1 MKKLQVGA
9 IALAAGTSALAV
21 FDFFQPKHSIRRN
34 FPVVGRARWIAE
46 SLRDPVQQYFVESDT
61 DGAPFDR
68 ETRTMVYQQ
77 AKNLGAEEA
86 FGTERDL
93 LKPGRDHILHSANPA
108 PILTEAPKVRIGGPQ
123 CSQPF
128 DIPLFNISSMS
139 YGSLSKTA
147 VLAMNK
153 GAAMGGFVHE
163 TGEGGLTPYHLE
175 YGADLV
181 WEIGSGYF
189 GCRNDDGTF
198 SPERFAEKAKKPQV
212 KAILIKLSQGAKPGM
227 GGMLPGEKVTEE
239 LSEIRGIP
247 VGEDCLSPASH
258 SAFSNPIEMM
268 HFIQQLRELSGGKP
282 IGFKLCVGTR
292 HEVLCMCKAMVET
305 GIMPDFIT
313 VDGAEG
319 GTGAAP
325 LEFLDRVGTP
335 LSEGLI
341 IMHNALVGCNLRQH
355 IAIGAAGKIVGGAD
369 IIRRLAI
376 GADFTNSAR
385 GMMMAVGCIQ
395 AKACHTNECPAGV
408 ATQNPRFYRGLDID
422 DKAERVKN
430 YQANTLKSAMRI
442 LSAMGL
448 TDFRDL
454 GPAHIVRRI
463 DPTQARPYEDIFDWL
478 SPGALLN
485 GEAPYDWQRDFD
497 RASAETYTAP
507 PTRAGL
513 IRTGNGM

>member
-1 MKKLQVGA
+1 MKKTKIGA
-9 IALAAGTSALAV
+9 LTIAAGASAVAV
-21 FDFFQPKHSIRRN
+21 FDFFQTKHSIRRN
-34 FPVVGRARWIAE
+34 FPLVGRGRWAAE
-46 SLRDPVQQYFVESDT
+46 ALRPPVQQYFIESDT

-68 ETRTMVYQQ
+68 ETRTMIYQQ

-93 LKPGRDHILHSANPA
+93 LKPGRDHIMHSANPA
-108 PILTEAPKVRIGGPQ
+108 PVLIQAPKVRLGGPD
-123 CSQPF
+123 CTKPY
-128 DIPLFNISSMS
+128 DISLFNVSSMS
-139 YGSLSKTA
+139 FGSLSKNA

-153 GAAMGGFVHE
+153 GAAMGGFAHE
-163 TGEGGLTPYHLE
+163 TGEGGLTKYHLR

-189 GCRNDDGTF
+189 GCRNADGTF
-198 SPERFAEKAKKPQV
+198 SPEKFTEKATLPQV

-227 GGMLPGEKVTEE
+227 GGMLPGEKV
-239 LSEIRGIP
+239 SAEIAEARGIP
-247 VGEDCLSPASH
+247 EGVDCLSPASH
-258 SAFSNPIEMM
+258 SAFSNPTEMM
-268 HFIQQLRELSGGKP
+268 EFVKKLRELSGGKP
-282 IGFKLCVGTR
+282 VGIKFCVGTR
-292 HEVLCMCKAMVET
+292 HEVLCMMKAMLET
-305 GIMPDFIT
+305 GITPDFIT

-325 LEFLDRVGTP
+325 LEFLDRVGSP
-335 LSEGLI
+335 LSEGLMI
-341 IMHNALVGCNLRQH
+341 VHNALVGCNLRH
-355 IAIGAAGKIVGGAD
+355 RVAIGAAGKIVGGAD

-395 AKACHTNECPAGV
+395 AKTCHSNTCPAGV
-408 ATQNPRFYRGLDID
+408 ATQDARLMRGLDVD

-448 TDFRDL
+448 TDFSQL
-454 GPAHIVRRI
+454 GPAHVVRRI

-478 SPGALLN
+478 NPGALVD

-497 RASAETYTAP
+497 RADASSYTSP
-507 PTRAGL
+507 PSRIGL
-513 IRTGNGM
+513 IRNQGMR

>member
-1 MKKLQVGA
+1 MKKLKLGA

-21 FDFFQPKHSIRRN
+21 FDLVQPKHSIRRN
-34 FPVVGRARWIAE
+34 YPVVGRARWVAE
-46 SLRDPVQQYFVESDT
+46 SLRAPVQQYFVESDT

-93 LKPGRDHILHSANPA
+93 LKPGRDHIMHSANPA
-108 PILTEAPKVRIGGPQ
+108 PMLSEAPKVRVGGPD
-123 CSQPF
+123 CLQPY

-139 YGSLSKTA
+139 YGSLSKNA

-163 TGEGGLTPYHLE
+163 TGEGGLTQYHLE
-175 YGADLV
+175 YGADLI

-189 GCRNDDGTF
+189 GCRNADGTF
-198 SPERFAEKAKKPQV
+198 SPEKFAAKAKLPQV

-227 GGMLPGEKVTEE
+227 GGMLPGEKVTAE
-239 LSEIRGIP
+239 LAEIRGIP
-247 VGEDCLSPASH
+247 EGEDCLSPASH
-258 SAFSNPIEMM
+258 SAFSTPTEMM
-268 HFIQQLRELSGGKP
+268 HFIKQLRDLSGGKP

-292 HEVLCMCKAMVET
+292 HEVLCMTKAMVST

-341 IMHNALVGCNLRQH
+341 TVHNALVGCNLRQH

-395 AKACHTNECPAGV
+395 AKECHSNKCPAGV
-408 ATQNPRFYRGLDID
+408 ATQDPRFYRGLDVD
-422 DKAERVKN
+422 NKAERVKN

-463 DPTQARPYEDIFDWL
+463 DPTTARPYEDIFDWL
-478 SPGALLN
+478 TPGSLLE

-497 RASAETYTAP
+497 RASADTYTAP

-513 IRTGNGM
+513 VRTRLD

>member
-1 MKKLQVGA
+1 MRNLKLGA

-21 FDFFQPKHSIRRN
+21 YDFVQPKHSIRRN

-46 SLRDPVQQYFVESDT
+46 SLRAPVQQYFVESDT

-93 LKPGRDHILHSANPA
+93 LKPGRDHIMHSAHPA
-108 PILTEAPKVRIGGPQ
+108 PMMTEAPKVRLGGPD
-123 CSQPF
+123 CTQPF

-139 YGSLSKTA
+139 YGSLSKNA

-163 TGEGGLTPYHLE
+163 TGEGGLTQYHLK

-189 GCRNDDGTF
+189 GCRNADGTF
-198 SPERFAEKAKKPQV
+198 SPEKFAEKAKIPNV

-227 GGMLPGEKVTEE
+227 GGMLPGEKVTAE
-239 LSEIRGIP
+239 LAEIRGIP
-247 VGEDCLSPASH
+247 EGEDCLSPASH
-258 SAFSNPIEMM
+258 SAFTTPIELM
-268 HFIQQLRELSGGKP
+268 HFVKKLRDLSGGKP
-282 IGFKLCVGTR
+282 VGFKLCVGTR
-292 HEVLCMCKAMVET
+292 HEVLCMVKAMVAT
-305 GIMPDFIT
+305 GITPDFIT

-341 IMHNALVGCNLRQH
+341 VVHNALVGCNLREH

-395 AKACHTNECPAGV
+395 AKECHSNECPAGV
-408 ATQNPRFYRGLDID
+408 ATQNPRFYRGLDVD
-422 DKAERVKN
+422 NKAERVKN

-478 SPGALLN
+478 APGSLLN
-485 GEAPYDWQRDFD
+485 NEAPYDWQRDFD
-497 RASAETYTAP
+497 RASADTYTVP

-513 IRTGNGM
+513 VRTRQEP

>member
-1 MKKLQVGA
+1 MKKLKIGA

-21 FDFFQPKHSIRRN
+21 YDYLQPKHSIRRN

-93 LKPGRDHILHSANPA
+93 LKPGRDHIMHSANPA
-108 PILTEAPKVRIGGPQ
+108 PMLTEAPKVRLGGPQ
-123 CSQPF
+123 CTQPF

-189 GCRNDDGTF
+189 GCRNEDGTF
-198 SPERFAEKAKKPQV
+198 SPEKFAEKAKTPQV

-239 LSEIRGIP
+239 LAEIRGIP
-247 VGEDCLSPASH
+247 VGKDCLSPSSH
-258 SAFSNPIEMM
+258 SAFTNPTEMM

-305 GIMPDFIT
+305 GILPDFIT

-341 IMHNALVGCNLRQH
+341 IVHNALVGCNLRQH

-408 ATQNPRFYRGLDID
+408 ATQDPRFYRGLDVD

-430 YQANTLKSAMRI
+430 YQVNTLKSAMRI

-463 DPTQARPYEDIFDWL
+463 DPTTARPYEDIFDWL
-478 SPGALLN
+478 APGALLN

-513 IRTGNGM
+513 IRTRMD